1 MSDETTTSHH
11 AVAVEDQKEPKCV
24 HRESVP
30 RIVTIENIRV
40 LGLDPADEDFYMNF
54 SAERRKRITRKIDI
68 RLIPM
73 LALLY
78 LLSHI
83 DRANIGNAKIEGLL
97 EDLRLDGIQWN
108 VALSVFFIPYILLG
122 MSDVPC
128 LSSQGLINSEIPSN
142 MLLKRL
148 QRPSVYLGI
157 LIVTWGIVMTLTGVV
172 RNFAGL
178 MVTRILLGVFESG
191 FFPGAVYLC
200 SFWYMPQQLSTRLA
214 CFYCASALSGAFSG
228 LLAAGIVK
236 MDGVGGYEGWRWIF
250 VLEGLATVVVG
261 VASFFLL
268 IDTPALSL
276 RWLDADEIRYLELQL
291 FIKDGGAFEE
301 TDQEIVN
308 KKHRLKDLF
317 AVLTN
322 WKMYCFGYILLCQT
336 ACSYGTKFTLPT
348 ITKAMGFS
356 NTNAQFMTVPPYVVG
371 AISAVCFSLLSDRFH
386 WRMPFVVAPLAM
398 VTTGY
403 SIILSLDGKLG
414 ENTGVALF
422 SIIFV
427 CMGLY
432 PTHPATSAWSSSNL
446 PTSSQRSIGLAFN
459 ICVGNIGGIVGSFM
473 YIDEEG
479 PAYHTG
485 FGLSVALA
493 GTSLIVAL
501 VLDLHYYL
509 QNKKR
514 ASMSEDDIKERYSG
528 SELMAMGDKS
538 PLFIYTL

>member
-1 MSDETTTSHH
+1 MTAGDE
-11 AVAVEDQKEPKCV
+11 KELECI
-24 HRESVP
+24 HQESVP

-40 LGLDPADEDFYMNF
+40 LGLDPADEQFYMSF
-54 SAERRKRITRKIDI
+54 SAEDRKKITRKIDV
-68 RLIPM
+68 RLIPV

-78 LLSHI
+78 LLSHL
-83 DRANIGNAKIEGLL
+83 DRANIGNAKIEGLV
-97 EDLRLDGIQWN
+97 EDLRMDGLEWN
-108 VALSVFFIPYILLG
+108 VALSVFFIPYILL
-122 MSDVPC
+122 
-128 LSSQGLINSEIPSN
+128 EIPSN
-142 MLLKRL
+142 MFLKRL
-148 QRPSVYLGI
+148 RRPSTYLGV
-157 LIVTWGIVMTLTGVV
+157 LIVTWGTVMTLTGVV
-172 RNFAGL
+172 QNFAGL
-178 MVTRILLGVFESG
+178 VATRIFLGVFESG

-200 SFWYMPQQLSTRLA
+200 SFWYMPRDLTTRLA

-228 LLAAGIVK
+228 VLAAGIAK
-236 MDGVGGYEGWRWIF
+236 MDGAGGYEGWRWIF
-250 VLEGLATVVVG
+250 ILEGLATVVVG

-268 IDTPALSL
+268 IDTPGMSS

-301 TDQEIVN
+301 TDQEVDN
-308 KKHRLKDLF
+308 KQNRLKDLF

-322 WKMYCFGYILLCQT
+322 WKMYGFGYILLCQT

-348 ITKAMGFS
+348 ITKAMGYS

-386 WRMPFVVAPLAM
+386 WRMPFVVTPLAL
-398 VTTGY
+398 VTVGY

-414 ENTGVALF
+414 ENSGLALF
-422 SIIFV
+422 SMIFV
-427 CMGLY
+427 CLGLY
-432 PTHPATSAWSSSNL
+432 PTHPAVSSWSSSNL
-446 PTSSQRSIGLAFN
+446 PSSSQRSIGLAFN
-459 ICVGNIGGIVGSFM
+459 ICVGNIGGIIGSFM

-493 GTSLIVAL
+493 GTSLIVAA
-501 VLDLHYYL
+501 VLDLHFYL

-514 ASMSEDDIKERYSG
+514 ARVSEDEIKRQHTG
-528 SELMAMGDKS
+528 AELMAMGEKS